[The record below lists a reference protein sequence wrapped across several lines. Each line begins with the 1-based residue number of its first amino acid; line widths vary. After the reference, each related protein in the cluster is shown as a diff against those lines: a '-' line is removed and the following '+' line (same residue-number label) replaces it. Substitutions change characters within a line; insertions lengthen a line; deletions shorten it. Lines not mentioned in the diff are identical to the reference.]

1 MVDLRQQDLVL
12 ICSFYYSFMY
22 LDLEPYSEYGSR
34 SIRQTNTG
42 TVRIQSGPETLC
54 ACPEKKERER
64 RCSAWAGLWPPPGSR
79 GGCSTA
85 TSTRCSKQYR
95 HVFIRTVLLPEYY
108 QVPHT
113 VDCLLDFN
121 KLLPRWITSPP
132 RKCLPDIF
140 NLIQHSNATHIF
152 HPPIHIFNF

>member
-64 RCSAWAGLWPPPGSR
+64 GGALPELDCGLPQVLEADAVPPPVHVVLN
-79 GGCSTA
+79 STDM
-85 TSTRCSKQYR
+85 SS
-95 HVFIRTVLLPEYY
+95 
-108 QVPHT
+108 
-113 VDCLLDFN
+113 
-121 KLLPRWITSPP
+121 
-132 RKCLPDIF
+132 
-140 NLIQHSNATHIF
+140 
-152 HPPIHIFNF
+152 

>member
-54 ACPEKKERER
+54 ACPEKKGEREEVLCLSWTVASPRFSR
-64 RCSAWAGLWPPPGSR
+64 RM
-79 GGCSTA
+79 
-85 TSTRCSKQYR
+85 QYR
-95 HVFIRTVLLPEYY
+95 HQYTLF
-108 QVPHT
+108 
-113 VDCLLDFN
+113 
-121 KLLPRWITSPP
+121 
-132 RKCLPDIF
+132 
-140 NLIQHSNATHIF
+140 
-152 HPPIHIFNF
+152 